1 MAWNSKAASQRAT
14 SPKKNDHKRLSGGN
28 GGGGG
33 QERGRQGRASR
44 EGRGGKEADFD
55 LADALRHI
63 VGQVSKRPRPKTPKK
78 GGLKTLVFENPWSP
92 FGFSHHPGCR
102 VCRPLGV
109 YHCYFTCAQDALKEQ
124 LLAFERGIELQA
136 RRKELGIA
144 CQSAWP
150 PHMMFCGNPGTG
162 KTTVARLVGRVLQ
175 KLGVLKKGHLVEV
188 QRADLVAGAI
198 GQTALKT
205 RERLKEAQGGVLF
218 VDEAY
223 ALAPGGLNGGE
234 SKDFGRE
241 AINEIMAVMND
252 GDPVVIFAGYA
263 QEMQG
268 FVRANAGL
276 FRRIDV
282 QYDFANYSC
291 AELATILRHEVASGG
306 FALGDVALG
315 GRDLFDAH
323 VAALLDRRTSPQLRA
338 AMNGGLARQLFR
350 KARGKLDAELSLD
363 ASPEAMTTLT
373 LAHFAAALDDIAPPP
388 PAPP

>member
-1 MAWNSKAASQRAT
+1 
-14 SPKKNDHKRLSGGN
+14 LG
-28 GGGGG
+28 
-33 QERGRQGRASR
+33 
-44 EGRGGKEADFD
+44 
-55 LADALRHI
+55 HI
-63 VGQVSKRPRPKTPKK
+63 VGQVSEWKFCEHYCICAISFNGDSTF
-78 GGLKTLVFENPWSP
+78 GIVFPLLQSIP
-92 FGFSHHPGCR
+92 SSFASVSLSLFSNQ
-102 VCRPLGV
+102 
-109 YHCYFTCAQDALKEQ
+109 QDALKEQ
-124 LLAFERGIELQA
+124 MLAFERGIELQA

-144 CQSAWP
+144 CQNAWP

-162 KTTVARLVGRVLQ
+162 KTTIARLVGLVLK

-223 ALAPGGLNGGE
+223 TLAPGGMQGAE

-252 GDPVVIFAGYA
+252 GDPVVIFAGYEK
-263 QEMQG
+263 EMQT
-268 FVRANAGL
+268 FVHANAGL

-282 QYDFANYSC
+282 RYDFANYSC
-291 AELATILRHEVASGG
+291 DELATILRHEVSSGG
-306 FALGDVALG
+306 FNLDDAPSGAGTFDKQVAM
-315 GRDLFDAH
+315 
-323 VAALLDRRTSPQLRA
+323 LLDRRTSPELRA

-363 ASPEAMTTLT
+363 ASPEEMTTLT
-373 LAHFAAALDDIAPPP
+373 LAHLDAALYDIAPPP
-388 PAPP
+388 PTPP

>member
-1 MAWNSKAASQRAT
+1 MVR
-14 SPKKNDHKRLSGGN
+14 
-28 GGGGG
+28 
-33 QERGRQGRASR
+33 
-44 EGRGGKEADFD
+44 
-55 LADALRHI
+55 
-63 VGQVSKRPRPKTPKK
+63 
-78 GGLKTLVFENPWSP
+78 
-92 FGFSHHPGCR
+92 
-102 VCRPLGV
+102 
-109 YHCYFTCAQDALKEQ
+109 AQDALKEQ

-162 KTTVARLVGRVLQ
+162 KTTVARLVGLVLK

-223 ALAPGGLNGGE
+223 TLAPGGHGSGGE

-241 AINEIMAVMND
+241 AINEIMAVMQD
-252 GDPVVIFAGYA
+252 GDPVVIFAGYEK
-263 QEMQG
+263 EMQA
-268 FVRANAGL
+268 FVHANAGL

-282 QYDFANYSC
+282 RYDFANYSC
-291 AELATILRHEVASGG
+291 PELATIFRHEVAIGG
-306 FALGDVALG
+306 FNLNDAAHGAATVDAQVAM
-315 GRDLFDAH
+315 
-323 VAALLDRRTSPQLRA
+323 LLDRRTSPELRA

-363 ASPEAMTTLT
+363 ASPEEMTTLT
-373 LAHFAAALDDIAPPP
+373 LAHLDAALYDIAPPP